1 MNQEFIF
8 YSSLLFVLGLIL
20 GSFANVLIYRLPFN
34 RKGILIGRSFCTFC
48 KKKIEWFDNIPLISF
63 LKLNGKCRNC
73 KKNISLRYFFVEL
86 ISGLSFVYIF
96 INLNNFYEIIFYQI
110 VFLILVMII
119 FIDLNHFIIPDEL
132 NFTLIFLALIH
143 NFFID
148 FNFNFNEDLNQSIIG
163 GLVGFSVIWSI
174 IFLYDKLKN
183 IEAMGLGDA
192 KLMAAFGLFF
202 GWQSVPFILFFASII
217 GLISVFPSLINK
229 KKNMRTEI
237 PFGPSII
244 CAAFIYFFK
253 GQEIIEFLIV
263 Y

>member
-20 GSFANVLIYRLPFN
+20 GSFANVLIYRLPLN
-34 RKGILIGRSFCTFC
+34 KKGILTGRSLCTLC
-48 KKKIEWFDNIPLISF
+48 KKKIKWFDNIPLISF

-73 KKNISLRYFFVEL
+73 KKNISPRYFFVEL
-86 ISGLSFVYIF
+86 ISGLSFIF
-96 INLNNFYEIIFYQI
+96 LFFYLDNLYEIIFYQI
-110 VFLILVMII
+110 VFLILVIII
-119 FIDLNHFIIPDEL
+119 FIDLKHFIIPDEL
-132 NFTLIFLALIH
+132 NFTLILLAFIH

-148 FNFNFNEDLNQSIIG
+148 FNFNFNENLNQSIIG
-163 GLVGFSVIWSI
+163 GLVGFSLIWSI

-229 KKNMRTEI
+229 KKNMLTEI

-244 CAAFIYFFK
+244 FAAFIYFFK
-253 GQEIIEFLIV
+253 GQEIIEFLLV

>member
-1 MNQEFIF
+1 MSQEFIF
-8 YSSLLFVLGLIL
+8 HCTILFVLGLIL
-20 GSFANVLIYRLPFN
+20 GSFANVLIYRLPLDK
-34 RKGILIGRSFCTFC
+34 KGILTGRSFCVFC
-48 KKKIEWFDNIPLISF
+48 KKKIQWFDNIPLISF
-63 LKLNGKCRNC
+63 LNLSGKCRHC
-73 KKNISLRYFFVEL
+73 KKKISTRYFFVEL
-86 ISGLSFVYIF
+86 ISAISFVFLF
-96 INLNNFYEIIFYQI
+96 INLNNYFEVIFYQI
-110 VFLILVMII
+110 VFLILLMII
-119 FIDLNHFIIPDEL
+119 LIDLKHFIIPDEL
-132 NFTLIFLALIH
+132 NFTLIFLAIIH
-143 NFFID
+143 NFFTE
-148 FNFNFNEDLNQSIIG
+148 FNFSFNEDLNQSIIG
-163 GLVGFSVIWSI
+163 GLAGFFVIWSI

>member
-1 MNQEFIF
+1 MSQEF
-8 YSSLLFVLGLIL
+8 LFVYILIILIGLIL
-20 GSFANVLIYRLPFN
+20 GSFANVLIHRLPLDK
-34 RKGILIGRSFCTFC
+34 KGILIGRSFCVFC

-73 KKNISLRYFFVEL
+73 KKNISPRYFFVEL

-148 FNFNFNEDLNQSIIG
+148 FNFNFNENLNQSIIG